1 MDLVV
6 QKYGGTSVGSVKKIN
21 FIAQN
26 IRKLRKQKKSVV
38 VVVSAMAGETDRL
51 DKITKKISKI
61 PDEKEYDQVI
71 STGEKISAG
80 LLSIALIEMNVKAIS
95 LDPSKFNLLT
105 DDLHSKAQ
113 ILSVG
118 TERIKNLLKKGF
130 VVVVPGFQGVNSKGD
145 VTTLG
150 RGGSDLTAVALAS
163 ALKATHCELL
173 KDDVDGIYTTD
184 PRLYKGAKKINYI
197 SYPEMLEMSSL
208 GSKVL
213 QAKAVEYA
221 NNLQVKLYVK
231 STSKTSTRGTWVM
244 DEKNIPIKE
253 KRIITGIT
261 HDLKQSKIT
270 VSGIEDIPGVASKI
284 FKPIGSAGIVVDMI
298 VQNISTNKK
307 TDLTFTIPKDD
318 LNKTV
323 KILKSNMTKI
333 NHKKII
339 QDKNIALIS
348 IVGAG
353 MKTHTGIATRMFDSL
368 SKSKINISMISTSEI
383 KISCV
388 IEQTKCKKAIQSLH
402 KEFKLG

>member
-6 QKYGGTSVGSVKKIN
+6 QKYGGTSVGSIKKIN

-26 IRKLRKQKKSVV
+26 ISKLRKQKKSVV

-51 DKITKKISKI
+51 DKITRRIAKI

-71 STGEKISAG
+71 SSGEKISAG
-80 LLSIALIEMNVKAIS
+80 LLSIALIEMNVKAVS

-118 TERIKNLLKKGF
+118 TKKIKSFLRKGF

-163 ALKATHCELL
+163 ALKASHCELL
-173 KDDVDGIYTTD
+173 KDDVDGIYTAD
-184 PRLYKGAKKINYI
+184 PRLYKRAKKINYI

-231 STSKTSTRGTWVM
+231 STSKISTRGTWVM
-244 DEKNIPIKE
+244 DEKTIPLKE
-253 KRIITGIT
+253 KKIITGIT

-270 VSGIEDIPGVASKI
+270 VSGIEDVPGVASKI

-323 KILKSNMTKI
+323 KILKSNMAKI
-333 NHKKII
+333 NYKKII
-339 QDKNIALIS
+339 QNKDIALVS

-388 IEQTKCKKAIQSLH
+388 IDQVKCKKAIQSLH

>member
-1 MDLVV
+1 MDLIV
-6 QKYGGTSVGSVKKIN
+6 QKYGGTSVGTTEKIKH
-21 FIAQN
+21 IAKN
-26 IRKLRKQKKSVV
+26 ISKKSKLGKSIVI
-38 VVVSAMAGETDRL
+38 VVSAMAGETDRL
-51 DKITKKISKI
+51 DNIARKISGI
-61 PDEKEYDQVI
+61 PNEKEYDQVI
-71 STGEKISAG
+71 SAGEKISAG
-80 LLSIALIEMNVKAIS
+80 LLSIALIEKNVKAIS

-105 DDLHSKAQ
+105 DDLHSKAK

-118 TERIKNLLKKGF
+118 TKKIKELLRKGY
-130 VVVVPGFQGVNSKGD
+130 VVVIPGFQGINSKGD

-163 ALKATHCELL
+163 ALNASHCELL

-184 PRLYKGAKKINYI
+184 PKLYKAAKKINYI

-221 NNLQVKLYVK
+221 NNLKVKLYVK
-231 STSKTSTRGTWVM
+231 STTKTLNKGTWVM
-244 DEKNIPIKE
+244 EEKRIPIKE
-253 KRIITGIT
+253 KKIITGIT

-284 FKPIGSAGIVVDMI
+284 FKPIGAAGIVVDMI
-298 VQNISTNKK
+298 VQNISTNNK
-307 TDLTFTIPKDD
+307 TDLTFTVPKDD

-323 KILKSNMTKI
+323 KILKTKSAKI
-333 NHKKII
+333 NYKEII
-339 QDKNIALIS
+339 ENKDIALIS

-353 MKTHTGIATRMFDSL
+353 MKTHTGVATRMFDAL
-368 SKSKINISMISTSEI
+368 SKSKINITMISTSEI

-388 IEQTKCKKAIQSLH
+388 IDQRKCKKAIESLH

>member
-1 MDLVV
+1 
-6 QKYGGTSVGSVKKIN
+6 
-21 FIAQN
+21 
-26 IRKLRKQKKSVV
+26 
-38 VVVSAMAGETDRL
+38 
-51 DKITKKISKI
+51 
-61 PDEKEYDQVI
+61 
-71 STGEKISAG
+71 
-80 LLSIALIEMNVKAIS
+80 
-95 LDPSKFNLLT
+95 
-105 DDLHSKAQ
+105 
-113 ILSVG
+113 
-118 TERIKNLLKKGF
+118 
-130 VVVVPGFQGVNSKGD
+130 
-145 VTTLG
+145 
-150 RGGSDLTAVALAS
+150 
-163 ALKATHCELL
+163 
-173 KDDVDGIYTTD
+173 
-184 PRLYKGAKKINYI
+184 
-197 SYPEMLEMSSL
+197 MLEMSSL

-231 STSKTSTRGTWVM
+231 STSKISTRGTWVM
-244 DEKNIPIKE
+244 DEKTIPLKE
-253 KRIITGIT
+253 KKIITGIT

-270 VSGIEDIPGVASKI
+270 VSGIEDVPGVASKI

-323 KILKSNMTKI
+323 KILKLNMAKI
-333 NHKKII
+333 NYKKII
-339 QDKNIALIS
+339 QNKDIALVS

-388 IEQTKCKKAIQSLH
+388 IDQVKCKKAIQSLH